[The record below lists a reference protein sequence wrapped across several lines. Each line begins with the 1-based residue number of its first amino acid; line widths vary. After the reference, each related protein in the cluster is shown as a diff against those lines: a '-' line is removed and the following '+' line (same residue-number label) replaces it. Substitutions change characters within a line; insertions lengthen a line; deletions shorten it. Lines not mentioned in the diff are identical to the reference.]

1 MDNVTPIYA
10 IWDQYSLGSVKVPQ
24 TLNERITGQA
34 EAIVRSATA
43 AAGQDDGFV
52 EDPEFEEF
60 LCADTRS
67 GAVGRGNPGWY
78 FYVLH
83 PSHCLFFLTCFLSR

>member
-1 MDNVTPIYA
+1 MNERTNE
-10 IWDQYSLGSVKVPQ
+10 QMNERTNKQ
-24 TLNERITGQA
+24 TSKQTNKQTNCSHNWINKRITGQA

-43 AAGQDDGFV
+43 ADGQDDGFV

-67 GAVGRGNPGWY
+67 GAVRSGNPGWY
-78 FYVLH
+78 F
-83 PSHCLFFLTCFLSR
+83 SCSAS